1 MFFLHRYVMLRN
13 GISVT
18 WLLQAWSLFFDESPN
33 RHEIDDPSAW
43 SLAAQRLSH
52 HINVD
57 EVEARQ
63 NEMIEAVDE
72 KKAVEDE
79 DVWLVLSGLNQ
90 R

>member
-1 MFFLHRYVMLRN
+1 
-13 GISVT
+13 
-18 WLLQAWSLFFDESPN
+18 
-33 RHEIDDPSAW
+33 
-43 SLAAQRLSH
+43 
-52 HINVD
+52 VD